1 MFVGITGIR
10 TCYRE
15 RKVLDISNDIIG
27 CIEYNA
33 EMKVILETERK
44 VISTSWK
51 TLTAEVHITQPG
63 GK

>member
-1 MFVGITGIR
+1 M
-10 TCYRE
+10 
-15 RKVLDISNDIIG
+15 LDISNDIIG